1 MEAGRTGQDRI
12 GLLLMQGTSY
22 SLCCPAEPELL
33 DLREGHK
40 TYTVGGDIGRR
51 RRSIFAMETNRDRT
65 EVFADLA
72 VMSGLLKPG
81 DAFPAAVQIFAESVV
96 AECAVLGDGYGSE
109 DETAGDQIRAS
120 LLSAE

>member
-1 MEAGRTGQDRI
+1 MEDCFEEEEI
-12 GLLLMQGTSY
+12 G
-22 SLCCPAEPELL
+22 
-33 DLREGHK
+33 D
-40 TYTVGGDIGRR
+40 TVSDDIGRT
-51 RRSIFAMETNRDRT
+51 RRSIFRMEINRDRT

-81 DAFPAAVQIFAESVV
+81 DAIPAAVQSFAESVV

-120 LLSAE
+120 LLSSD

>member
-1 MEAGRTGQDRI
+1 ME
-12 GLLLMQGTSY
+12 L
-22 SLCCPAEPELL
+22 
-33 DLREGHK
+33 
-40 TYTVGGDIGRR
+40 
-51 RRSIFAMETNRDRT
+51 NRNPI

-81 DAFPAAVQIFAESVV
+81 EAIPAAVQTFAESVV

-120 LLSAE
+120 LLSQD